1 MTKRLGVMGGT
12 FDPIHHGHLACASEV
27 AYLLRLDEVV
37 FVPAGQP
44 WQKEGTA
51 VSPAEDRYEMAL
63 LGTRDDP
70 RFSVSRV
77 DLDRG
82 GVTYTRDTLLDL
94 KAERGDVDLFFV
106 LGADALA
113 LLPTWRHVNELFT
126 LAHFVGAAR
135 PGFAADASAFPPG
148 AVTVVQTPLLEISG
162 SDIRA
167 RVARGAPITYLVP
180 RPVAGHIAKHGL
192 YAGDADGAR

>member
-1 MTKRLGVMGGT
+1 
-12 FDPIHHGHLACASEV
+12 V
-27 AYLLRLDEVV
+27 AYLLGLDEVV

-44 WQKEGTA
+44 WQKAGTA
-51 VSPAEDRYEMAL
+51 VSAAEDRYEMTVLA
-63 LGTRDDP
+63 TRDDP

-77 DLDRG
+77 DVDRR

-106 LGADALA
+106 VGADALA
-113 LLPTWRHVNELFT
+113 LLPTWRYFDELFA

-135 PGFAADASAFPPG
+135 PGFAADTSAFPPG
-148 AVTVVQTPLLEISG
+148 AVTTCEIPLLDISG
-162 SDIRA
+162 TDIRS

-180 RPVAGHIAKHGL
+180 APVADYVAKHGL
-192 YAGDADGAR
+192 YAETPDGAR